1 MFADKLVEAVKN
13 KKNPSV
19 AGLDPRIEYIPLH
32 LMQECFSKETD
43 SIKAACKAI
52 LEFNKKIIDA
62 IFDIV
67 PAVKLQL
74 ACYEVFGETGMC
86 VFKETCSYAKSK
98 NLIVIADGKR
108 NDIGSTAQE
117 YSKAY
122 LGYSDIKGSKYTP
135 FNVDALTINPYLG
148 YDGIKPFIDDCL
160 AYGKGIFILV
170 KTSNK
175 SSGDIQDLELK
186 DGMRVYEK
194 VANLVDVWGENCVGK
209 YGYSSVGAV
218 VGATFP
224 EQANIVRKLM
234 PKAYIL
240 VPGYGMQGASAED
253 ARKSFNSDGLGAI
266 VNASRSIMCAYK
278 SELWKEKYDE
288 TDFALASRAEAI
300 RMKEDLNN
308 ALLYKQQS

>member
-1 MFADKLVEAVKN
+1 MFADKLIEAIKSKN
-13 KKNPSV
+13 NPSV
-19 AGLDPRIEYIPLH
+19 AGLDPRIEYVPSH
-32 LMQECFSKETD
+32 LSEKYFNAEID
-43 SIKAACKAI
+43 PVKAACKAI
-52 LEFNKKIIDA
+52 LEYNMKIIDA
-62 IFDIV
+62 IYDIV
-67 PAVKLQL
+67 PGVKLQL
-74 ACYEVFGETGMC
+74 ACYEVLGEMGMS

-135 FNVDALTINPYLG
+135 FEIDALTVNSYLG

-160 AYGKGIFILV
+160 AYGKGIFVLV

-175 SSGDIQDLELK
+175 SSSDIQDLELK

-194 VANLVDVWGENCVGK
+194 VSQLVDVWGGSCVGK

-224 EQANIVRKLM
+224 HQAQIVRKLM
-234 PKAYIL
+234 PRAYIL
-240 VPGYGMQGASAED
+240 VPGYGVQGASAED
-253 ARKSFNSDGLGAI
+253 ASKSFNSDCLGAI

-278 SELWKEKYDE
+278 SELWKSKYNAE
-288 TDFALASRAEAI
+288 EFAQASRAEAI
-300 RMKEDLNN
+300 RMKDDLNN
-308 ALLYKQQS
+308 AIINRHQS